1 MMWEPADHAHVDPDR
16 VSFVAALRGLGDEGS
31 ASDEERSSEPSGE
44 HWQSFGPRD
53 VKRDRLGDEGSASDE
68 EQSSEPSGEHWQ
80 SFGPRDVKR
89 DRLGDEE
96 SASDEEQSSERS
108 ERDQEKRKRD
118 RSANVQLV
126 ADRPPRGRRCRP
138 RSQ

>member
-16 VSFVAALRGLGDEGS
+16 VSFVAALRG
-31 ASDEERSSEPSGE
+31 
-44 HWQSFGPRD
+44 
-53 VKRDRLGDEGSASDE
+53 LGDEGSASDE